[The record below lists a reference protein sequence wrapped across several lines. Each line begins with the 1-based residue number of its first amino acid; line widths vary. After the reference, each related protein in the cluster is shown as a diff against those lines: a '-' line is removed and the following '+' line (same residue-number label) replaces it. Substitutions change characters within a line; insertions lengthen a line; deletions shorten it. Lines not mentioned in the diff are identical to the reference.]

1 MTNEKSN
8 GKRRTL
14 SQSEVMMDFRKWHE
28 TNDDSY
34 REKIILD
41 NMELVS
47 NIVNKVHSMDPSMDE
62 DDLTQIGLSK

>member
-28 TNDDSY
+28 TND
-34 REKIILD
+34 IINSISVL
-41 NMELVS
+41 LQIVGY
-47 NIVNKVHSMDPSMDE
+47 VNK
-62 DDLTQIGLSK
+62 K